1 MKRFVWNI
9 EITDINTIG
18 PTHEG
23 RSPKYEMPRSYQ
35 AVKTRIF
42 SRFRRKKRYQRIS
55 DPDLDGDLDAKTPS
69 QAKQPAH
76 VGMAHGSLTRNW
88 ISGSTPHLGQ
98 EQKFYE
104 ERQQAEEI
112 SGTTGERLDEK
123 PSRSVARR
131 RSSTWETLKTYF
143 GKKKQRRDAICEQM
157 ERNIESDE
165 GVSLRQYRKLLV
177 TTNFLCNMQMM

>member
-1 MKRFVWNI
+1 
-9 EITDINTIG
+9 
-18 PTHEG
+18 
-23 RSPKYEMPRSYQ
+23 MPRNYQ
-35 AVKTRIF
+35 AVKTKIF
-42 SRFRRKKRYQRIS
+42 SRFRRKERYQRIS
-55 DPDLDGDLDAKTPS
+55 DEEVEEDLDAKTPS

-112 SGTTGERLDEK
+112 SGTSDKLLDEK

-131 RSSTWETLKTYF
+131 RSSAWETLKTHIE
-143 GKKKQRRDAICEQM
+143 KKQRRDAICEQM
-157 ERNIESDE
+157 ERNIESH
-165 GVSLRQYRKLLV
+165 GVTLRQYRKYLAINDMLVGMQLL
-177 TTNFLCNMQMM
+177 